1 MPKSAKY
8 ITKIRVSVHTSSSSN
23 QVQHTRITARNTAD
37 RLCNS
42 HYVIKL
48 IITQYHDSRRRR
60 QRDIKMQHN
69 RTKQLLK
76 DTSRFYYDAGFS
88 NCNHKKMCG
97 TQLALFLNE
106 RLLMQPGNKT
116 WKSSHCGG

>member
-88 NCNHKKMCG
+88 NCNHKKNVWNPTG
-97 TQLALFLNE
+97 SV
-106 RLLMQPGNKT
+106 PK
-116 WKSSHCGG
+116 